1 MLSIYTTIYV
11 NELDVNTKK
20 LYTSIHT
27 RYLNMS
33 T

>member
-11 NELDVNTKK
+11 NELYVNTKK
-20 LYTSIHT
+20 FDTLIHT